1 MPKLGISAILPKMY
15 KTQLPYII
23 SKLTDR
29 IGSIYLPPLLRQL
42 VLYLFAKSVKINL
55 KEAKKPLSHYTTINQ
70 FFTRSLT
77 ASCRP
82 INIDP
87 NTLTSPVDGQVLE
100 YGRIEKGTLLQAKGL
115 SYTIDQLIPTQLSSS
130 FNMGQFMC
138 IYLSPSDCHRI
149 FSPYSGNCVQTCHV
163 PGALYP
169 VREPHISTTSHLYT
183 RNERLISILETT
195 IGKIAVVMVGAI
207 NVGKI
212 TVTYNDQ
219 FQTNLKSNRTTK
231 TTNHLTP
238 KKLEKGDHLGTFH
251 LGSTVILCLENQR
264 LKWES
269 LTPHQHIQ
277 YGQHIGKI

>member
-1 MPKLGISAILPKMY
+1 MY
-15 KTQLPYII
+15 TTQLPYII

-29 IGSIYLPPLLRQL
+29 IASLYLPPLLRQFI
-42 VLYLFAKSVKINL
+42 LYLFAKSVKIKL
-55 KEAKKPLSHYTTINQ
+55 KEAEKPLSHYTTINQ
-70 FFTRSLT
+70 LFTRSLT

-82 INIDP
+82 INTDP
-87 NTLTSPVDGQVLE
+87 NTLTSPVDGKILE
-100 YGRIEKGTLLQAKGL
+100 YGKIEKGTLLQAKGL

-130 FNMGQFMC
+130 FNMGQFIC

-163 PGALYP
+163 PGSLYP
-169 VREPHISTTSHLYT
+169 VRDPHISTTSHLYT
-183 RNERLISILETT
+183 KNERLISILETR
-195 IGKIAVVMVGAI
+195 IGKIAIVMVGAI

-219 FQTNLKSNRTTK
+219 FQTNLNSNRTTK

-251 LGSTVILCLENQR
+251 LGSTVILCLENQH
-264 LKWES
+264 LKLAS
-269 LTPHQHIQ
+269 FTTSQHIQ
-277 YGQHIGKI
+277 YGQKIGTLK